1 MNRRQWLALAASGA
15 LAACKRTPA
24 PAAAATTMRDATDAA
39 VYVGNR
45 ARIVTVGGV
54 VTEIVA
60 ALGELPHV
68 VAVDASSTYPEAVT
82 RLRQVGYLRQLAAEG
97 VLSLRPS
104 LVITTTEVG
113 PLATL
118 TQLRGAGVP
127 VFVVEG
133 TPGLDQ
139 ARQRIRRIAAVLNRT
154 PQGDALLRT
163 FDAEL
168 ARVTV
173 PTGARPKV
181 LFLYS
186 RGTGAPQVAGRDT
199 AADAMISLAGGENPM
214 RSQWAGYRPLTAES
228 LVSAAPDVLLVTER
242 GLGAM
247 GGPAAIAALPGVAQ
261 TACAAPNRIVAMED
275 LLLLGFGP
283 RTGTAVS
290 TLAARLHAAV
300 TA

>member
-1 MNRRQWLALAASGA
+1 MDRRHWLALAASSA
-15 LAACKRTPA
+15 LAACRRGRGLA
-24 PAAAATTMRDATDAA
+24 EVTTMRDATDAA
-39 VYVGNR
+39 VNVTNR
-45 ARIVTVGGV
+45 GRIVTVGGV

-60 ALGELPHV
+60 ALGVLPHV
-68 VAVDASSTYPEAVT
+68 VAVDASSTFPEAVT
-82 RLRQVGYLRQLAAEG
+82 RLPQVGYVRQLAAEG
-97 VLSLRPS
+97 VLSLRPT

-113 PLATL
+113 PPATL

-133 TPGLDQ
+133 TPGVGQ
-139 ARQRIRRIAAVLNRT
+139 ARQRIRRIAAVLDRA

-163 FDAEL
+163 LDAEL
-168 ARVTV
+168 ARVTA

-181 LFLYS
+181 LFLYA
-186 RGTGAPQVAGRDT
+186 RGPGAPQVAGHDT

-214 RSQWAGYRPLTAES
+214 RSQWAGYRPLTAEG

-247 GGPAAIAALPGVAQ
+247 GGPAAITALSGVAQ
-261 TACAAPNRIVAMED
+261 TACSRPGRIVAMED

-283 RTGTAVS
+283 RTGTAVA
-290 TLAARLHAAV
+290 TLAARLRAAV
-300 TA
+300 AA

>member
-1 MNRRQWLALAASGA
+1 MNRRHWLVLAASGA
-15 LAACKRTPA
+15 LAACKRAPA
-24 PAAAATTMRDATDAA
+24 PAAATTMRDATDASVDIA
-39 VYVGNR
+39 NR

-68 VAVDASSTYPEAVT
+68 VAVDASSTFPEAVT
-82 RLRQVGYLRQLAAEG
+82 HLPQVGYVRQLAAEG

-113 PLATL
+113 PPATL

-139 ARQRIRRIAAVLNRT
+139 ARQRIRRIATVLDRI

-163 FDAEL
+163 LDAEL
-168 ARVTV
+168 ARVTT

-181 LFLYS
+181 LFLYA
-186 RGTGAPQVAGRDT
+186 RGPGAPQVAGRDT

-214 RSQWAGYRPLTAES
+214 RSRWAGYRPLTAES

-261 TACAAPNRIVAMED
+261 TACARPGRIVAMED

-290 TLAARLHAAV
+290 SLATRLHAAV